1 MVAARLSDVA
11 PDGRA
16 TRVSYGLLN
25 LTHRDGHERPEAL
38 VPGRRYRVRWS
49 STPWPGV
56 PARPPHPAGAL
67 DAYWPL
73 AWPRAEPVTLS
84 VLPGSSTLCA
94 AGAPDPGAAE
104 LPVPFRAS
112 RRPRRRSP
120 RRRSCRAGSA
130 GTVTRDL
137 VDYTS
142 ALEVVKDLGVV
153 RVDAVDLEL
162 TRRSD
167 ERYSWVADD
176 FGSVRGEVAWT
187 MGFARDDWAVE
198 TRTRTVLTSTPTD
211 FRLHAQLDAYERD
224 ERVFA
229 HTWRLTIPRDLV

>member
-1 MVAARLSDVA
+1 M
-11 PDGRA
+11 
-16 TRVSYGLLN
+16 
-25 LTHRDGHERPEAL
+25 
-38 VPGRRYRVRWS
+38 
-49 STPWPGV
+49 
-56 PARPPHPAGAL
+56 
-67 DAYWPL
+67 
-73 AWPRAEPVTLS
+73 
-84 VLPGSSTLCA
+84 
-94 AGAPDPGAAE
+94 
-104 LPVPFRAS
+104 
-112 RRPRRRSP
+112 
-120 RRRSCRAGSA
+120 
-130 GTVTRDL
+130 TRDL

-153 RVDAVDLEL
+153 RLDAVDLEL

-176 FGSVRGEVAWT
+176 VGSVRGEVAWT

-198 TRTRTVLTSTPTD
+198 TRTLTVLTSTPTD